1 MQSRGIP
8 GFRGPVYQKGHG
20 LGAMFKRLF
29 KWAIPII
36 QKNAAPIMEGIQSS
50 VSDGLNSFQQD
61 LDDDKKTIKES
72 AKQRL
77 LETFNN
83 IKENF
88 VPKTNQSG
96 SGKRRRTSKQRE
108 PAKKRNKTHFKS
120 VFDE

>member
-1 MQSRGIP
+1 MQSRGIS
-8 GFRGPVYQKGHG
+8 GFRGPAYQKGHG

-77 LETFNN
+77 L
-83 IKENF
+83 
-88 VPKTNQSG
+88 
-96 SGKRRRTSKQRE
+96 
-108 PAKKRNKTHFKS
+108 
-120 VFDE
+120 

>member
-1 MQSRGIP
+1 
-8 GFRGPVYQKGHG
+8 
-20 LGAMFKRLF
+20 
-29 KWAIPII
+29 
-36 QKNAAPIMEGIQSS
+36 MEGIQSS

-61 LDDDKKTIKES
+61 LEDDKKTIKES
-72 AKQRL
+72 EKQRL

-96 SGKRRRTSKQRE
+96 SGKRRSSKHRE

>member
-1 MQSRGIP
+1 
-8 GFRGPVYQKGHG
+8 
-20 LGAMFKRLF
+20 
-29 KWAIPII
+29 
-36 QKNAAPIMEGIQSS
+36 MEGIQSS

-96 SGKRRRTSKQRE
+96 SGKRRSSKQRE